1 MRADLASALLHNP
14 SVLFLDEPTI
24 GLDVVVKEKILA
36 AIKTINKEYGTTLI
50 LTTHDM
56 ADIEEL
62 CSRIIIIDEGQI
74 MFDGSLEEIKNRYGY
89 NRILKMEARSMEEF
103 DATFLWDKSWAWDTK
118 DTPPLAGRRQ
128 PLRPLRPP
136 QDHRRQ
142 HVLDLTLKPFG
153 VLDMSILETPI
164 EDIVKQLYKQGS
176 GRRGQRPGLRE
187 GTP

>member
-62 CSRIIIIDEGQI
+62 CSRIIIIDQGQI
-74 MFDGSLEEIKNRYGY
+74 MFDGSLEDIKNRYGY
-89 NRILKMEARSMEEF
+89 NRILKMEARSMEDF
-103 DATFLWDKSWAWDTK
+103 DATFL
-118 DTPPLAGRRQ
+118 
-128 PLRPLRPP
+128 
-136 QDHRRQ
+136 
-142 HVLDLTLKPFG
+142 
-153 VLDMSILETPI
+153 
-164 EDIVKQLYKQGS
+164 
-176 GRRGQRPGLRE
+176 
-187 GTP
+187 